1 MERPLQCTPH
11 SHSPSHY
18 RPASNPHS
26 APVVVGAL
34 FAPAPLTNIVMI
46 DASFVLPDMFKGGK
60 GYPLMAMTNSETFG
74 AFPATKG
81 IDRHCIFSL
90 WPRPKPHASQS
101 PPARGA
107 CTGLHIMSHDKRN
120 VSGDRLATSF
130 TCLTFKFE
138 ADIYC
143 LYKFSLGKH
152 PFFSILHFP
161 HNLILRPRGER
172 RKLAWQRAWHEN
184 TMMLPVTTC
193 RRCPRGD

>member
-1 MERPLQCTPH
+1 MERPLQWTH

-18 RPASNPHS
+18 RPASMPHS
-26 APVVVGAL
+26 AP
-34 FAPAPLTNIVMI
+34 
-46 DASFVLPDMFKGGK
+46 ASFVLPDMFKGGK

-107 CTGLHIMSHDKRN
+107 CTGLRIMSHDKRN

-152 PFFSILHFP
+152 PFFSIRHFP
-161 HNLILRPRGER
+161 RNLILRPRGKR